1 MRFAIALVALCGC
14 NDLLSLDP
22 GTPIDPDQPSC
33 LTGWQTRVPIDIVS
47 TAELTDFQVQVPLQV
62 RDDLRFVDE
71 SGAVLRYAAEG
82 ATTWVAVPAIPSRIY
97 AYYDHPGAP
106 PWSGATPFVE
116 GVLANH
122 SFENAGAWNRDPADE
137 VPATFQRTTE
147 WASDGIDSMFA
158 DEEVSGT
165 RIRRLRAAITQE
177 AAFPAG
183 SSYAVRFDL
192 HVIAASY
199 SVTQTST
206 DVLYDNG
213 GGFFMDL
220 GNGLDPIWKIVAHAN
235 ITGLHLG
242 EETGPI
248 GPGTTQIRFGTEVQS
263 GNGNGYA
270 KGYVDNFRVRKV
282 APTPPEVQVNAVE
295 DACN

>member
-1 MRFAIALVALCGC
+1 VRFAIALIAVCGC

-22 GTPIDPDQPSC
+22 GTPIAPDQPSC

-47 TAELTDFQVQVPLQV
+47 TAELTDFQIRVPLPV

-71 SGAVLRYAAEG
+71 NGTLLRYAAEG
-82 ATTWVAVPAIPSRIY
+82 ATTWVAVPTIPSRIY

-106 PWSGATPFVE
+106 PWSGGTPFVE
-116 GVLANH
+116 GVLANR

-137 VPATFQRTTE
+137 VPATFTRTSE
-147 WASDGIDSMFA
+147 WASDGVDSMFV
-158 DEEVSGT
+158 DEEVSGM

-177 AAFPAG
+177 APFPEG

-206 DVLYDNG
+206 EILYDNG

-220 GNGLDPIWKIVAHAN
+220 GNGLDPIWKIVAHGN

-242 EETGPI
+242 EETDPI
-248 GPGTTQIRFGTEVQS
+248 GPGTTQLRFGTEVQ
-263 GNGNGYA
+263 NGVGPGYA
-270 KGYVDNFRVRKV
+270 KGFVDNFRVRKV
-282 APTPPEVQVNAVE
+282 TSVAPEVTVRPVE
-295 DACN
+295 DACD

>member
-1 MRFAIALVALCGC
+1 VRFALALVALCGC

-22 GTPIDPDQPSC
+22 GTPLDPEQPSC
-33 LTGWQTRVPIDIVS
+33 LTGWQTRVPIDITSSAVLS
-47 TAELTDFQVQVPLQV
+47 DFQVQVPLRV

-71 SGAVLRYAAEG
+71 DGVLLRYAAEG
-82 ATTWVAVPAIPSRIY
+82 ATTWVAVPTIPSRIY

-106 PWSGATPFVE
+106 PWSGGTPFVE

-122 SFENAGAWNRDPADE
+122 SFESAGAWNRDPADE
-137 VPATFQRTTE
+137 VPATFHRTSE
-147 WASDGIDSMFA
+147 WASDGVDSMFA
-158 DEEVSGT
+158 DEEVGGT
-165 RIRRLRAAITQE
+165 RIGRLRAAITQQ
-177 AAFPAG
+177 APFPAG

-199 SVTQTST
+199 SVTQTSAGP
-206 DVLYDNG
+206 LYDNG
-213 GGFFMDL
+213 GGFFIDL
-220 GNGLDPIWKIVAHAN
+220 GNGLDPVWKIVAHGN

-248 GPGTTQIRFGTEVQS
+248 GPGTTQIRFGTEVQ
-263 GNGNGYA
+263 NGFGPGYA

-282 APTPPEVQVNAVE
+282 ATPAPAVQVGAVE
-295 DACN
+295 GACD